1 MYRYPSVLVSSKT
14 RTRSPLRNTCSGST
28 RTARP
33 FESRMNN
40 VTPKPRRR
48 ALTGVDDSDGVGVG
62 FDGPDFPV
70 VLSGGLFGFGRLRLV
85 LVDVPP
91 ELTGLSLGRDVI
103 NAPRTSSPS

>member
-1 MYRYPSVLVSSKT
+1 
-14 RTRSPLRNTCSGST
+14 
-28 RTARP
+28 
-33 FESRMNN
+33 MNN

-62 FDGPDFPV
+62 FDGPALPV

-103 NAPRTSSPS
+103 NAPRTSSPSWNAGAAMPIPTAQRQTSPTTMTLNR